1 MKKILSLGSVTVDVL
16 MHPVDSLPPAGV
28 LQGVE
33 GVRALPGGC
42 AVNAA
47 LDLHKL
53 GAEVT
58 LSCLIG
64 DDPFGR
70 MLLDYFEEE
79 GLPTNGVIKDKDVA
93 TTVSVVLINSTGE
106 RSFLYYPGSAAK
118 YTREHISDE
127 LVKEADIVF
136 VAGEMI
142 IPSFEGKILADFF
155 RYAKSLGKMTVM
167 DTAWDK
173 DGVWLPKIEEALP
186 MTDLFMPSREEAAAF
201 SGQTDPEK
209 MADFFFDHGCKS
221 VVIKLGKEGAL
232 ICKSR
237 NERFYQ
243 SICECDNVVD
253 TTGAGDAFCSG
264 FLYGIAKGWS
274 YERSAKLAS
283 LVSACCIEE
292 RGASAGI
299 KSFSDTLRR
308 IGITDEK
315 DFT

>member
-127 LVKEADIVF
+127 LVKELQNHVKKATAPYKYPRIVEF
-136 VAGEMI
+136 VDEL
-142 IPSFEGKILADFF
+142 PKTTSGKI
-155 RYAKSLGKMTVM
+155 RRVE
-167 DTAWDK
+167 
-173 DGVWLPKIEEALP
+173 I
-186 MTDLFMPSREEAAAF
+186 
-201 SGQTDPEK
+201 
-209 MADFFFDHGCKS
+209 
-221 VVIKLGKEGAL
+221 
-232 ICKSR
+232 R
-237 NERFYQ
+237 NN
-243 SICECDNVVD
+243 DNN
-253 TTGAGDAFCSG
+253 
-264 FLYGIAKGWS
+264 K
-274 YERSAKLAS
+274 
-283 LVSACCIEE
+283 
-292 RGASAGI
+292 
-299 KSFSDTLRR
+299 
-308 IGITDEK
+308 
-315 DFT
+315 